1 MEKEL
6 KELLIVLDILI
17 ANHKELVSCEQNKLQ
32 LIIAQD
38 WENLGE
44 QLKRSEKILE
54 SIATAEKLRVDL
66 LKQLGFGENTPVKD
80 FIKGYPEP
88 QKKQL
93 LDSAQELTRVVQNLK
108 ALNRQIATLLNT
120 SLEVVNFSIS
130 LFQGHGA
137 DHKTY
142 CMNGEEKKGQENN
155 TSLVLDTRA

>member
-6 KELLIVLDILI
+6 KEFLIVLDILI

-38 WENLGE
+38 WESLGE

-66 LKQLGFGENTPVKD
+66 T
-80 FIKGYPEP
+80 
-88 QKKQL
+88 
-93 LDSAQELTRVVQNLK
+93 SVVQNLK

-130 LFQGHGA
+130 LIQGHGA

-155 TSLVLDTRA
+155 TSMVLDTRV